1 MSETTQGAFPI
12 TDYDAPNS
20 IPTGDGVCDVTGER
34 AALKYINDG
43 WFDAV
48 LTDIRMPVMDGCVTK
63 PVEPRA
69 LYAALVEATGSVGP
83 RGNKTM
89 GPI

>member
-48 LTDIRMPVMDGCVTK
+48 LTDIRMPVMGGCVTK
-63 PVEPRA
+63 SVETRA
-69 LYAALVEATGSVGP
+69 LYAVLVGATG
-83 RGNKTM
+83 RRRRTTLK
-89 GPI
+89 

>member
-12 TDYDAPNS
+12 TDYDALNS
-20 IPTGDGVCDVTGER
+20 IPTGDGVCDVTGDR
-34 AALKYINDG
+34 VALKYINDG

-63 PVEPRA
+63 
-69 LYAALVEATGSVGP
+69 SV
-83 RGNKTM
+83 
-89 GPI
+89 